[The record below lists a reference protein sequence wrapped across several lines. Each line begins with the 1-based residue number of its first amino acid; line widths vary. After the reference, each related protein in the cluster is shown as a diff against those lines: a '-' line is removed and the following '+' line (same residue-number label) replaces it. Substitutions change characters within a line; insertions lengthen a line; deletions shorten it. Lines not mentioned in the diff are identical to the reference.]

1 LIRITRLAFLYLRL
15 GALNELQ
22 YRVNFFVAA
31 FQSLLSVGV
40 GLIVLALVYSHTKTL
55 NGWTESE
62 LLVILGI
69 QILLGGV
76 IHATIQPNMERLVD
90 EVRDGKLD
98 FALTKPE
105 DAQALVSL
113 RELRMWQAVDVLS
126 GAVIIGVGVARLQT
140 GIGAGHA
147 VAFLALL
154 VLGALLLYCFW
165 LIMATGAFWVVNMW
179 YLAELFEGVYQT
191 GRWPIGVYPGWLRYS
206 MTYLVPIGFAIT
218 VPAQAMT
225 ARLHWTTVIVALAFG
240 AALLSFTRWFWRF
253 GLRRYSGA
261 SA

>member
-1 LIRITRLAFLYLRL
+1 VFLRL
-15 GALNELQ
+15 GVMNELQ
-22 YRVNFFVAA
+22 YRANFFVAA
-31 FQSLLSVGV
+31 FQSLLAVAV
-40 GLIVLALVYSHTKTL
+40 GLIVLALVYSHTTTL

-62 LLVILGI
+62 LLVIVGV

-76 IHATIQPNMERLVD
+76 IHSAIQPNMQRLVD

-98 FALTKPE
+98 MMLTKPE
-105 DAQALVSL
+105 DSQALVSL
-113 RELRMWQAVDVLS
+113 RQVQIWQAVDVIS
-126 GAVIIGVGVARLQT
+126 GAVIVIVGALRISH
-140 GIGAGHA
+140 GIGLGH
-147 VAFLALL
+147 VLAFVGLL
-154 VLGALLLYCFW
+154 GLGALLLYCFW
-165 LIMATGAFWVVNMW
+165 LILATGSFWLVNIG

-206 MTYLVPIGFAIT
+206 MTYLVPIGFAVT

-225 ARLHWTTVIVALAFG
+225 HRLEWTTVVVALGFG
-240 AALLSFTRWFWRF
+240 AALAAFARWFWRF

>member
-1 LIRITRLAFLYLRL
+1 MRPLRL
-15 GALNELQ
+15 VWLYVRLGVMNEVQ
-22 YRVNFFVAA
+22 YRANFFIAA

-40 GLIVLALVYSHTKTL
+40 GLAVLALVYSHTPTL

-62 LLVILGI
+62 LLVIVGV

-105 DAQALVSL
+105 DSQLLISI
-113 RELRMWQAVDVLS
+113 RELRLWQSVDVVS
-126 GAVIIGVGVARLQT
+126 GAIVVGVGIARLHGSIGVGHSL
-140 GIGAGHA
+140 G
-147 VAFLALL
+147 FLLL
-154 VLGALLLYCFW
+154 LLLGALLLYCFW
-165 LIMATGAFWVVNMW
+165 LMMATGSFWVVNMW
-179 YLAELFEGVYQT
+179 FLSELFEGVFQT
-191 GRWPIGVYPGWLRYS
+191 GRWPIGIYPGWLRYS
-206 MTYLVPIGFAIT
+206 MTYLVPIGFAVT
-218 VPAQAMT
+218 VPAQALT
-225 ARLHWTTVIVALAFG
+225 NRLHWTTVVVAVCFG
-240 AALLSFTRWFWRF
+240 AALTAFTRWFWRF